1 MDLSYQPTNHDA
13 GILDIILWG
22 NNLITPSLDNLWGQW
37 KSGVCNIITRA
48 FKSLKMVSP
57 FA

>member
-1 MDLSYQPTNHDA
+1 MDLPYQPTNHDA

-22 NNLITPSLDNLWGQW
+22 NNLITPSLENLWGQW
-37 KSGVCNIITRA
+37 KNGVCNIITRA